1 MSYKTIVTAG
11 STYQD
16 IDAYACCVALAELL
30 VLQGTDAVA
39 WSQAPRNYSVH
50 PMLVEEG
57 QMTDRPPRWDT
68 AHAIIVDVSDP
79 DYIRGAV
86 PLDKVVAVYDH
97 HTGFEDYW
105 TRRIGSGARIEFLGA
120 AATLIWREWQKAGCT
135 DRMRP
140 STARLL
146 VAAILD
152 NTLDL
157 TSANTTAEDV
167 EAFGALCRIGGVDR
181 VWCDGY
187 FSKVQ
192 ELVESDLPNA
202 LLKDIKTIS
211 DHRVLP
217 PRMAQL
223 CVWDGE
229 RILDRLPQ
237 IRTLMAGP
245 APWMINVIGLRQRRS
260 WFVCDDTHHQR
271 MLAEVFGVGFTGGV
285 AACDRAWLRKEI
297 IRQTQRI

>member
-50 PMLVEEG
+50 PMLVE
-57 QMTDRPPRWDT
+57 
-68 AHAIIVDVSDP
+68 
-79 DYIRGAV
+79 
-86 PLDKVVAVYDH
+86 
-97 HTGFEDYW
+97 
-105 TRRIGSGARIEFLGA
+105 
-120 AATLIWREWQKAGCT
+120 
-135 DRMRP
+135 
-140 STARLL
+140 
-146 VAAILD
+146 
-152 NTLDL
+152 
-157 TSANTTAEDV
+157 
-167 EAFGALCRIGGVDR
+167 
-181 VWCDGY
+181 
-187 FSKVQ
+187 
-192 ELVESDLPNA
+192 SDLPNA
-202 LLKDIKTIS
+202 LLKDIKTIR

-237 IRTLMAGP
+237 IRALMAGP

-271 MLAEVFGVGFTGGV
+271 MLAEVFGVGFAGGV